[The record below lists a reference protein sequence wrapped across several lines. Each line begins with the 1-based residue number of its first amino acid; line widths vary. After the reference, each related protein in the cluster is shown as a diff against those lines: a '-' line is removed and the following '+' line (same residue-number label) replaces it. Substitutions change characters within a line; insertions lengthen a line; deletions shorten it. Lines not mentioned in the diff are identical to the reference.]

1 MNQIQAKQYDLDAL
15 EELDDMIENAK
26 LELQK
31 SISLVI
37 LNVNVEEAF
46 AGTLSAM
53 SEIKAIAQRIK
64 SSDVM
69 TIASEKIALYSIHFD
84 ETIKQVQV
92 ANIKL
97 KQFGGIL

>member
-1 MNQIQAKQYDLDAL
+1 MNQIQKKQYDLDAL

-46 AGTLSAM
+46 EGTLSAM
-53 SEIKAIAQRIK
+53 NEIKAIAQRIK